1 MNTTPQIAI
10 WVDADACP
18 RAIRELIVRAAVRT
32 QLPAC
37 FVANHLVPLP
47 RTPFAIALNAP
58 QGADAADALIAE
70 RVQPG
75 ALVITADLPLASD
88 VLKKGALVLTHRGEP
103 LTLDNIG
110 PRLNMRDFME
120 TMRASGEHHGGA
132 KPLGP
137 RDIQQ
142 FANAF
147 DRQLARLPRP
157 TRS

>member
-1 MNTTPQIAI
+1 MNTPLQTAI

-18 RAIRELIVRAAVRT
+18 RPMRDIIVKAAIRT
-32 QLPAC
+32 QRHAC
-37 FVANHLVPLP
+37 FVANHLIPLP
-47 RTPFAIALNAP
+47 RTPFATALNAP

-75 ALVITADLPLASD
+75 ALVITADLPLASE
-88 VLKKGALVLTHRGEP
+88 VLKKGALVLTHRGDA

-110 PRLNMRDFME
+110 PRLNMRDFMD
-120 TMRASGEHHGGA
+120 TLRASGEHHGGA
-132 KPLGP
+132 KPLSA

-147 DRQLARLPRP
+147 DRQLARL
-157 TRS
+157 TRA

>member
-1 MNTTPQIAI
+1 MNTPIEIAI

-18 RAIRELIVRAAVRT
+18 RPIRELIVRAAIRT
-32 QLPAC
+32 QRPTC

-75 ALVITADLPLASD
+75 ALVITSDLPLAD
-88 VLKKGALVLTHRGEP
+88 EVLKKGARVLTHRGEP
-103 LTLDNIG
+103 LTPDNIG
-110 PRLNMRDFME
+110 PKLNMRDFMD

-132 KPLGP
+132 KPLSA
-137 RDIQQ
+137 RDIQH

-147 DRQLARLPRP
+147 DRQLAQLLRINP
-157 TRS
+157 